1 VTRVWRVPQYT
12 TVHLQKSK
20 KFTTLSSYDSRKE
33 NMQIKERSAARTFN
47 GAACVLVWHGDHGN
61 HVLYLTIQSVTDIVQ
76 NFRN

>member
-1 VTRVWRVPQYT
+1 
-12 TVHLQKSK
+12 
-20 KFTTLSSYDSRKE
+20 
-33 NMQIKERSAARTFN
+33 MQIKERSAARTFN